1 MASHRSKRSM
11 LGALAATVVATA
23 VGMGST
29 PALADPPLPDNATDA
44 AREVRELS
52 HRTEQV
58 TEEAKKAADDHRAKE
73 EELDR
78 ANAEAARAERVADR
92 ARTEE
97 QRFRGRV
104 DELTSASYQGAR
116 LNKFSALLAS
126 ESPNDFLDRAATL
139 DVLAKDNNEVIRRLS
154 AATDRAESAEG
165 RAQQAR
171 DRAVRAEHDAA
182 RIAQDM
188 ERKRAEMQQRVAEVQ
203 QRYDELSQQEQESLV
218 TEGST
223 DVGEVAG
230 SGAAVTAVNAALG
243 KQGSPYVWGAKGP
256 DTFDCSGLTYWAY
269 QQAGVSIGGSTKTQ
283 VSDGKSVS
291 ESELQ
296 PGDLIF
302 YYSPVSHV
310 SIYIGNGKAVH
321 APTEGDVVKVS
332 DYDSIGPVTDMRRVA
347 G

>member
-1 MASHRSKRSM
+1 M

-23 VGMGST
+23 VGMSST

-52 HRTEQV
+52 HRTEQA
-58 TEEAKKAADDHRAKE
+58 TEEAKKAADDHRAKK

-78 ANAEAARAERVADR
+78 AGAEAARAERVADR
-92 ARTEE
+92 SRTEE

-139 DVLAKDNNEVIRRLS
+139 DVLAKDNNEVIQRLS

-165 RAQQAR
+165 RAQRAR
-171 DRAVRAEHDAA
+171 DRAAKAEHDTA
-182 RIAQDM
+182 RIAQEM
-188 ERKRAEMQQRVAEVQ
+188 EGKRAEMQQRVAEVQ

-218 TEGST
+218 TDGST

-283 VSDGKSVS
+283 VSDGKSIS

-310 SIYIGNGKAVH
+310 SIYIGDGKAVH

>member
-1 MASHRSKRSM
+1 MSSA
-11 LGALAATVVATA
+11 
-23 VGMGST
+23 

-52 HRTEQV
+52 HKTEQV
-58 TEEAKKAADDHRAKE
+58 TEEAKKAADDHRAKK

-78 ANAEAARAERVADR
+78 ASAEAVRAERVADQ

-116 LNKFSALLAS
+116 LNKLSALLAS

-139 DVLAKDNNEVIRRLS
+139 DVLAQDNNEVIHRLA
-154 AATDRAESAEG
+154 AATDRAEKAET
-165 RAQQAR
+165 RSQQAR
-171 DRAVRAEHDAA
+171 DRAAKAEREAA

-188 ERKRAEMQQRVAEVQ
+188 ERKRAEMEQRVAEVQ

-218 TEGST
+218 TDGST
-223 DVGEVAG
+223 DVGAVAG

-256 DTFDCSGLTYWAY
+256 DSFDCSGLTYWAY
-269 QQAGVSIGGSTKTQ
+269 EQAGVSIGGSTKTQ
-283 VSDGKSVS
+283 ISDGESVS
-291 ESELQ
+291 SSELK

-310 SIYIGNGKAVH
+310 SMYIGNGKAVH
-321 APTEGDVVKVS
+321 APTQGDVVKVD
-332 DYDSIGPVTDMRRVA
+332 DYDDIGPVTEMRRIA